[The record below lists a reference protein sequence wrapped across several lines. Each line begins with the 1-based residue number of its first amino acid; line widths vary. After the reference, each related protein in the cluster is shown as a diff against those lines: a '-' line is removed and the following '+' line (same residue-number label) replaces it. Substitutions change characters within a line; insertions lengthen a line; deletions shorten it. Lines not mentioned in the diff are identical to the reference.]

1 MTNRQIA
8 RGLGW
13 FGIGLGL
20 AELGVPQWL
29 GKQIGVGDH
38 RNLMRAM
45 GAREVLAGVGVLA
58 PRRPTAGLWARVAGD
73 AVDIAL
79 LGVAMRNSF
88 RRGRIGAA
96 LAMVLGVSALDLL
109 FARRLQGA

>member
-1 MTNRQIA
+1 MTNRQVA

-20 AELGVPQWL
+20 AELAAPQWL
-29 GKQIGVGDH
+29 SKQIGVGDR
-38 RNLMRAM
+38 RNLIRAM

-79 LGVAMRNSF
+79 LGAAMRNSF
-88 RRGRIGAA
+88 RRGRVATA
-96 LAMVLGVSALDLL
+96 LAMVLGVSAMDAL
-109 FARRLQGA
+109 FARRLQRA